1 MPPINPTDPACR
13 AEVAHDWTATLAAG
27 TRQALARMDHTLTLA
42 EVKVALVRQLRA
54 RRREWEAHRPGA
66 DGA

>member
-1 MPPINPTDPACR
+1 MPPIDPTDSARR
-13 AEVAHDWTATLAAG
+13 AETIHDWATTRAAG

-54 RRREWEAHRPGA
+54 RRREWEARHPGA